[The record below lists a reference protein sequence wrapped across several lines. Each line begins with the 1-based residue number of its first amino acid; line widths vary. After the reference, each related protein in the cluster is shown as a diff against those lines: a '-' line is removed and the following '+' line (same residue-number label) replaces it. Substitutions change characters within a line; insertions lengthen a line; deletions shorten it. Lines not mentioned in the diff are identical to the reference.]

1 MKKVML
7 FVVSMLLAI
16 SVNVNAASLS
26 LTTAGA
32 VNADQSVSSL
42 LNNGPLAIGRGETA
56 GGNWQSFFN
65 LTTDKDTSAIVEWSF
80 NPEHNV
86 VNAILQVWQ
95 QNVGLVNS
103 FNVMGDFIAK
113 FYFLAGEVYSID
125 FLSVNSEGLSYDVS
139 VNAVPVPAALFL
151 LAPALL
157 GFLGLRRKTV
167 STSVVAA

>member
-7 FVVSMLLAI
+7 FVVSMLFAV
-16 SVNVNAASLS
+16 SVNAASLS

-32 VNADQSVSSL
+32 VNAEQSVSSL

-86 VNAILQVWQ
+86 KNAILQVWQ

-125 FLSVNSEGLSYDVS
+125 FLSVKSRGLSYDVS